1 MMTYSH
7 VFCRLCLLSPKRG
20 VHDVRSVY
28 CRPNVCDDGPA
39 FLKLGT
45 RAPRSASAEG
55 SSHNYTSPPPP
66 ARTIFESR
74 CDYSEIFI
82 GKYCIAKK
90 LDHLACNAIQG

>member
-1 MMTYSH
+1 MTYSH

-39 FLKLGT
+39 LLKLGT

-55 SSHNYTSPPPP
+55 STHNYTPLQGLFSSH
-66 ARTIFESR
+66 AATTVKFS
-74 CDYSEIFI
+74 SENIV
-82 GKYCIAKK
+82 
-90 LDHLACNAIQG
+90 